1 MEENKLARNIDPEL
15 DGLEILYSKHEIL
28 STVASLA
35 RSMAEYYDNLST
47 VNVVPVMTGG
57 MQFSA
62 FLLSELERIRP
73 GKWLVSPI
81 FASAYSSDETLVEP
95 TIEFP
100 ITFANRVDFHAP
112 TIVVDDL
119 LDTGTTMMKLMKD
132 IQSKG
137 LQKVDLAVLIDRE
150 RNEPKGIVPRFCGF
164 QLKSDRWLVGFGM
177 DSEQRY
183 RGLEAVYVQ
192 V

>member
-1 MEENKLARNIDPEL
+1 MGRNVDLEL
-15 DGLEILYSKHEIL
+15 DGLEILYSKYEVL
-28 STVASLA
+28 SVVASLA
-35 RSMAEYYDNLST
+35 RAIAGYYDKIHT

-62 FLLSELERIRP
+62 SLLSELEKLRP

-81 FASAYSSDETLVEP
+81 FASAYLSDEVLTEP

-100 ITFANRVDFHAP
+100 KTFDERVDFEAP
-112 TIVVDDL
+112 TVVVDDL
-119 LDTGTTMMKLMKD
+119 LDTGTTMMKLMKA
-132 IQSKG
+132 IQLKG
-137 LQKVDLAVLIDRE
+137 LQRVDLAVLIDRQ
-150 RNEPKGIVPRFCGF
+150 RDRPKEIIPRFCGF

-177 DSEQRY
+177 DGEQRY
-183 RGLEAVYVQ
+183 RGLEAIYVQ

>member
-1 MEENKLARNIDPEL
+1 MEENKLARKIDPEL
-15 DGLEILYSKHEIL
+15 DGLEILYSKYEIL

-62 FLLSELERIRP
+62 FLLSELERIQP

-81 FASAYSSDETLVEP
+81 FASAYSSDETLAEP

-100 ITFANRVDFHAP
+100 ITFDNRVDFQAP

-132 IQSKG
+132 IQSRG

>member
-1 MEENKLARNIDPEL
+1 MARKIDPEL
-15 DGLEILYSKHEIL
+15 DGLEILYSKYEIL

-62 FLLSELERIRP
+62 FLLSELERIQP

-81 FASAYSSDETLVEP
+81 FASAYSSDETLAEP

-100 ITFANRVDFHAP
+100 ITFDNRVDFQAP

-132 IQSKG
+132 IQSRG

-150 RNEPKGIVPRFCGF
+150 RNEHKGIVPRFCGF

>member
-100 ITFANRVDFHAP
+100 VTFANRVDFHAP

-132 IQSKG
+132 IQSRG

>member
-1 MEENKLARNIDPEL
+1 MARSIDPEL

-28 STVASLA
+28 SAVASMA
-35 RSMAEYYDNLST
+35 QSMADYYGNLST

-62 FLLSELERIRP
+62 FLLSELERIKP
-73 GKWLVSPI
+73 GRWLVSPI
-81 FASAYSSDETLVEP
+81 FASAYSSDEVLTEP

-100 ITFANRVDFHAP
+100 KTFDNRVDFQAP
-112 TIVVDDL
+112 TVVVDDL
-119 LDTGTTMMKLMKD
+119 LDTGTTMTKLMKD
-132 IQSKG
+132 IQSRG

-150 RNEPKGIVPRFCGF
+150 KNQPKEIIPRFCGF

-192 V
+192 I

>member
-132 IQSKG
+132 IQSRG

>member
-1 MEENKLARNIDPEL
+1 MARNIDPEL

-62 FLLSELERIRP
+62 FLLSELERIGP

-81 FASAYSSDETLVEP
+81 FASAYSSDKTLVEP

-100 ITFANRVDFHAP
+100 ITFANRVDFQAP

-132 IQSKG
+132 IQSRG

>member
-1 MEENKLARNIDPEL
+1 MARNTDSKL
-15 DGLEILYSKHEIL
+15 DGLEILYSKREVL
-28 STVASLA
+28 SAVASLA
-35 RSMAEYYDNLST
+35 KSIAEYYDGLNT

-57 MQFSA
+57 MQFA
-62 FLLSELERIRP
+62 AALLSELEKIRP

-81 FASAYSSDETLVEP
+81 FASAYSGDAILTEP

-100 ITFANRVDFHAP
+100 QTFDNRVDFNAP
-112 TIVVDDL
+112 TVVVDDL
-119 LDTGTTMMKLMKD
+119 LDTGTTMVRLMKN
-132 IQSKG
+132 IQLKG
-137 LQKVDLAVLIDRE
+137 MKKVDLAVLIDRE
-150 RNEPKGIVPRFCGF
+150 RSQPKDIIPRFCGF
-164 QLKSDRWLVGFGM
+164 QLKSEQWLVGFGM

>member
-1 MEENKLARNIDPEL
+1 MARSIDPEL

-28 STVASLA
+28 SAVASLA
-35 RSMAEYYDNLST
+35 QSMADYYGNLST

-62 FLLSELERIRP
+62 FLLSELERIKP
-73 GKWLVSPI
+73 GRWLVSPI
-81 FASAYSSDETLVEP
+81 FASAYSSDEVLTEP

-100 ITFANRVDFHAP
+100 KTFDNRVDFQAP
-112 TIVVDDL
+112 TVVVDDL
-119 LDTGTTMMKLMKD
+119 LDTGTTMTKLMKD
-132 IQSKG
+132 IQSRG
-137 LQKVDLAVLIDRE
+137 LQKVDLAVLIDRKK
-150 RNEPKGIVPRFCGF
+150 NQPKEIVPRFCGF

>member
-1 MEENKLARNIDPEL
+1 MARKIDPEL
-15 DGLEILYSKHEIL
+15 DGLEILYSKYEIL

-62 FLLSELERIRP
+62 FLLSELERIQP

-81 FASAYSSDETLVEP
+81 FASAYSSDETLAEP

-100 ITFANRVDFHAP
+100 ITFDNRVDFQAP

-132 IQSKG
+132 IQSRG

-192 V
+192 I

>member
-1 MEENKLARNIDPEL
+1 LDQNTDLEL
-15 DGLEILYSKHEIL
+15 DGLEILYSKHAVQ
-28 STVASLA
+28 SAVASLA
-35 RSMAEYYDNLST
+35 QSMVEYYDNLST
-47 VNVVPVMTGG
+47 INVVPVMTGG

-62 FLLSELERIRP
+62 SLLSELERIRP

-81 FASAYSSDETLVEP
+81 FASAYSSDEVLAEP

-100 ITFANRVDFHAP
+100 TTFDNRVDLQAP
-112 TIVVDDL
+112 TVVVDDL

-132 IQSKG
+132 IQSRG
-137 LQKVDLAVLIDRE
+137 IQKVDLAVLIDRK
-150 RNEPKGIVPRFCGF
+150 RNQPKEIVPRFCGF

-192 V
+192 I

>member
-1 MEENKLARNIDPEL
+1 MARKIDPEL

-62 FLLSELERIRP
+62 FLLSELERIQP

-132 IQSKG
+132 IQSRG

>member
-1 MEENKLARNIDPEL
+1 M
-15 DGLEILYSKHEIL
+15 
-28 STVASLA
+28 
-35 RSMAEYYDNLST
+35 
-47 VNVVPVMTGG
+47 
-57 MQFSA
+57 
-62 FLLSELERIRP
+62 
-73 GKWLVSPI
+73 SPI
-81 FASAYSSDETLVEP
+81 FASAYSSDETLAEP

-100 ITFANRVDFHAP
+100 ITFDNRVDFQAP

-132 IQSKG
+132 IQSRG
-137 LQKVDLAVLIDRE
+137 LRKVDLAVLIDRE

-164 QLKSDRWLVGFGM
+164 QLKNDRWLVGFGM